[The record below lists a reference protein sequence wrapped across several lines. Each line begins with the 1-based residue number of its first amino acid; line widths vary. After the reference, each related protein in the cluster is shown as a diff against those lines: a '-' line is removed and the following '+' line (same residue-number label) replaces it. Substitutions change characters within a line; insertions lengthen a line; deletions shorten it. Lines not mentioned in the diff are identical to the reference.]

1 MAAYHEAM
9 TRLATCILLIGL
21 ATIAMACGRTGPA
34 SNALEVT
41 WQIAPAVPV
50 VGRESAADVTLR
62 LSNGDAVVGAR
73 LNLEGHMSHP
83 GMAPVIARLTEAGGG
98 KYHARLTL
106 TMGGDWAMF
115 IDGQLADGRVVRQR
129 VADVA
134 ASAAE

>member
-9 TRLATCILLIGL
+9 TRFVTCPLLISL
-21 ATIAMACGRTGPA
+21 AMIAMACGRAGSE
-34 SNALEVT
+34 SNVLDVT
-41 WQIAPAVPV
+41 WQIAPAAPV

-83 GMAPVIARLTEAGGG
+83 GMAPVIARLAEAGDGR
-98 KYHARLTL
+98 YHTRLTL
-106 TMGGDWAMF
+106 TMGGDWVMF

-129 VADVA
+129 VAEVA
-134 ASAAE
+134 ASPAE